1 MNKLFK
7 VIIGVLTLLVGNA
20 SAQSSATSPGTGH
33 WVVIDSGYQVATT
46 TAGQTVAPLHFYNT
60 STSESITGMQFRV
73 FYDNTAFTGV
83 VPSLKISASD
93 QYIQYVDSNTQ
104 GFLTVTL
111 AYTGSS
117 ASFNYSN
124 GATFDLTFT
133 HAGSAVWNNLDS
145 IKTLKVAGV
154 KSFANKAATNWGND
168 TTLVVYSYGGRFN
181 QKVLRFAAKFKN
193 VTGSDAKNL
202 WVSLEKKAPSGSW
215 TQVEAKATN
224 SLGHV
229 VFKKFLDTTYW
240 DVRMVVKGD
249 TMIPGNVFST
259 ADAQKTNQAILGQ
272 YTPSGFD
279 YYTMDVNN
287 TNGDITIADVYS
299 VYGRLA
305 GRFSAW
311 PNGKKDVMFFTVAE
325 YNAINGSA
333 TNLTST
339 YSTINNFNY
348 TIDGKDSITYYVAVK
363 GDANATG
370 FKMARLT
377 PIKITNPANAK
388 RYIIDE
394 TVSYDFPAETIEIN
408 MPKVTVDEGNLVN
421 VPVKVLTDGKQLGA
435 LQLDLRYDTAY
446 LEFKKVENTEKMM
459 KWTSYLNPSNGT
471 VSWGA
476 ADLTNENFLNDGEQV
491 FTLQFIA
498 KKPQDSWATAA
509 LWTGAKYVGDV
520 KSRDMNITPAM
531 GIIEV
536 RRINKGVVSLND
548 LNSVIVFPNPTD
560 GAVQIQ
566 FQIKHDAEV
575 DVAISDEVGRRIQT
589 ILREKMPAGKY
600 KYAANLDRLSDGVYV
615 LTVVTEDE
623 TLHSKIIVTK

>member
-1 MNKLFK
+1 MKKLILF
-7 VIIGVLTLLVGNA
+7 VVGVLCLTTSLF
-20 SAQSSATSPGTGH
+20 AQSANTSPGTGH

-46 TAGQTVAPLHFYNT
+46 TVGQTVAPLHFYNT
-60 STSESITGMQFRV
+60 STSEKITGMQYRV

-83 VPSLKISASD
+83 VPSLKISTSD
-93 QYIQYVDSNTQ
+93 QYLQYVDSNAQ

-133 HAGSAVWNNLDS
+133 HAASAVWNNLDS

-229 VFKKFLDTTYW
+229 VFRKFLDTTYW

-249 TMIPGNVFST
+249 TMTPGNVFST
-259 ADAQKTNQAILGQ
+259 ADAQKINQSILAQ
-272 YTPSGFD
+272 YTPTGFD

-305 GRFSAW
+305 GRFSSW
-311 PNGKKDVMFFTVAE
+311 PNSKKDVMFFTVAQ
-325 YNAINGSA
+325 YNSINGSS

-339 YSTINNFNY
+339 YSTINNF
-348 TIDGKDSITYYVAVK
+348 D
-363 GDANATG
+363 
-370 FKMARLT
+370 
-377 PIKITNPANAK
+377 
-388 RYIIDE
+388 
-394 TVSYDFPAETIEIN
+394 
-408 MPKVTVDEGNLVN
+408 
-421 VPVKVLTDGKQLGA
+421 
-435 LQLDLRYDTAY
+435 
-446 LEFKKVENTEKMM
+446 
-459 KWTSYLNPSNGT
+459 
-471 VSWGA
+471 
-476 ADLTNENFLNDGEQV
+476 
-491 FTLQFIA
+491 
-498 KKPQDSWATAA
+498 
-509 LWTGAKYVGDV
+509 
-520 KSRDMNITPAM
+520 
-531 GIIEV
+531 
-536 RRINKGVVSLND
+536 
-548 LNSVIVFPNPTD
+548 
-560 GAVQIQ
+560 
-566 FQIKHDAEV
+566 
-575 DVAISDEVGRRIQT
+575 
-589 ILREKMPAGKY
+589 
-600 KYAANLDRLSDGVYV
+600 
-615 LTVVTEDE
+615 
-623 TLHSKIIVTK
+623 

>member
-1 MNKLFK
+1 MKKLILF
-7 VIIGVLTLLVGNA
+7 VVGVLCLTTSLF
-20 SAQSSATSPGTGH
+20 AQSANTSPGTGH

-46 TAGQTVAPLHFYNT
+46 TVGQTVAPLHFYNT
-60 STSESITGMQFRV
+60 STSEKITGMQYRV

-83 VPSLKISASD
+83 VPTLKISTSD
-93 QYIQYVDSNTQ
+93 QYLQYVDSNAQ

-229 VFKKFLDTTYW
+229 VFRKFLDTTYW

-249 TMIPGNVFST
+249 TMTPGNVFST
-259 ADAQKTNQAILGQ
+259 ADAQKINQSILAQ

-305 GRFSAW
+305 GRFTSW
-311 PNGKKDVMFFTVAE
+311 PNSKKDVMFFTVAQ
-325 YNAINGSA
+325 YNSINGSS

-339 YSTINNFNY
+339 YSTINNFDY
-348 TIDGKDSITYYVAVK
+348 SIDGKDSITYYVAVK
-363 GDANATG
+363 GDANSTG

-377 PIKITNPANAK
+377 PIKIVNQANAK
-388 RYIIDE
+388 KYIIDK
-394 TVSYDFPAETIEIN
+394 TVSYDDPTLDVVEIN
-408 MPKVTVDEGNLVN
+408 MPKVTVDAGNLVN
-421 VPVKVLTDGKQLGA
+421 VPVKVLTNGKSLGA
-435 LQLDLRYDTAY
+435 LQLDLKYDTAY
-446 LEFKKVENTEKMM
+446 LEFKNVEVTDKIM
-459 KWTSYLNPSNGT
+459 KWTSYTNPSNGLL
-471 VSWGA
+471 SWGA
-476 ADLTNENFLNDGEQV
+476 ADLTNSNSLVDGELA
-491 FTLQFIA
+491 FTLQFVA

-509 LWTGAKYVGDV
+509 IWTSEKYVGDD
-520 KSRDMNITPAM
+520 KAKDMVITPAM

-536 RRINKGVVSLND
+536 RRKGVVAMKDISSL
-548 LNSVIVFPNPTD
+548 LVFPNPTTD
-560 GAVQIQ
+560 YVQIQ
-566 FQIKHDAEV
+566 FKVEEESNINL
-575 DVAISDEVGRRIQT
+575 SLYNEVGQLIQT
-589 ILREKMPAGKY
+589 ILDTKMPKGSY
-600 KYAANLDRLSDGVYV
+600 TYTPSLERLSNGTYI
-615 LTVVTEDE
+615 LTLKTNKDI
-623 TLHSKIIVTK
+623 LDSKLLII